1 VEAAKK
7 SGLHDLVIDFP
18 DGYATDIG
26 EAGARLSGGMRQR
39 LSIARALLGD
49 PPVLL
54 LDEPSSNLDREGEME
69 LMETLD
75 VLAKDHTI
83 MVISHAPGVL
93 SRCRQVL
100 VMQKGRIVRSG
111 RPLDVLPH
119 LLGTNT
125 APPIYQRQA

>member
-1 VEAAKK
+1 
-7 SGLHDLVIDFP
+7 LN
-18 DGYATDIG
+18 
-26 EAGARLSGGMRQR
+26 
-39 LSIARALLGD
+39 ALA
-49 PPVLL
+49 
-54 LDEPSSNLDREGEME
+54 EN
-69 LMETLD
+69 
-75 VLAKDHTI
+75 HTI

-93 SRCRQVL
+93 SQCRQVL